1 MIQISLWQHLS
12 SFSSTYE
19 ILPKDLLGEDSE
31 NSLPRNSLKKKK
43 KAKIV
48 WWKAILVTKI
58 ISAFLFPSDLYKLKT
73 ACLVDRIMALQ
84 RCPCPNPQRLWIY
97 VTWQRGIE
105 IADVI
110 KVVKQLNWRQV
121 TWISHLGSV

>member
-12 SFSSTYE
+12 SFSSTYW
-19 ILPKDLLGEDSE
+19 
-31 NSLPRNSLKKKK
+31 NSTKRSSRWRFWKFFTQKFFKKKK